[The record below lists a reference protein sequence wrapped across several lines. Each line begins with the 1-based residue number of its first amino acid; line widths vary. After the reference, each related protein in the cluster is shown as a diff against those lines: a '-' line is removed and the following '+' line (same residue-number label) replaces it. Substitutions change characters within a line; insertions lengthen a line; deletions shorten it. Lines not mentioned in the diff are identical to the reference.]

1 MFSLIST
8 VFILAATVYWLRG
21 NALEI
26 TPLLL
31 AKLISHTM
39 PQTPQTSD
47 SPVIAGY
54 ALLLAIL

>member
-39 PQTPQTSD
+39 PQTSD